1 MLSSNII
8 LFENE
13 WFVFITLFL
22 IFLLFIFI
30 TETAYKKKVFSSNV
44 NRRLIHIIVG
54 CFASFSPFIFNNNY
68 YPILLAVIFMIINI
82 FAIKNGQ
89 LKGIH
94 SVNRVSWGTIFFPL
108 SFLIIS
114 LFFWGYPEFVIFC
127 FLILAI
133 ADPIASIVGEAIED
147 PIIFRVWKDKKTLE
161 GSILFFTVSFF
172 ILYIGSN
179 LLFQAPNFYH
189 ISFSIFVALGTTIAE
204 ITSNKGSDNFSIP
217 IIGMLFMIAFNYSF
231 SEVLNIK
238 ELLES
243 KIFIFTLSLISLLL
257 LSYRLKALSLSGAFG
272 AIVMGILIINLNSF
286 YYLLPLSIFFVFSS
300 ILSQVIKKSDFY
312 VTKTSQR
319 DLIQVFANG
328 GIPLLICI
336 YDHFSPNSLN
346 FFLFSASIS
355 AAMSDTWGTELGKLS
370 KVKPV
375 SIITLKRIKHGE
387 SGGITRIGTIGS
399 FLGASIIGLT
409 ASILFPS
416 TSNTIIFG
424 IIISGFIAALFDSI
438 IGATLQG
445 KFKIIKTGKIIE
457 TEDGNTIHFSGKR
470 WITNDIVNLSNT
482 ILSPIILLILIMVL
496 K

>member
-1 MLSSNII
+1 
-8 LFENE
+8 
-13 WFVFITLFL
+13 
-22 IFLLFIFI
+22 
-30 TETAYKKKVFSSNV
+30 
-44 NRRLIHIIVG
+44 
-54 CFASFSPFIFNNNY
+54 
-68 YPILLAVIFMIINI
+68 
-82 FAIKNGQ
+82 
-89 LKGIH
+89 
-94 SVNRVSWGTIFFPL
+94 
-108 SFLIIS
+108 
-114 LFFWGYPEFVIFC
+114 
-127 FLILAI
+127 
-133 ADPIASIVGEAIED
+133 
-147 PIIFRVWKDKKTLE
+147 
-161 GSILFFTVSFF
+161 
-172 ILYIGSN
+172 
-179 LLFQAPNFYH
+179 
-189 ISFSIFVALGTTIAE
+189 
-204 ITSNKGSDNFSIP
+204 
-217 IIGMLFMIAFNYSF
+217 
-231 SEVLNIK
+231 
-238 ELLES
+238 
-243 KIFIFTLSLISLLL
+243 
-257 LSYRLKALSLSGAFG
+257 
-272 AIVMGILIINLNSF
+272 MGILIINLNSF

-300 ILSQVIKKSDFY
+300 VLSQVIKKSDFY

-355 AAMSDTWGTELGKLS
+355 AAMSDTWGTELGKFS

-409 ASILFPS
+409 ASILSPS

>member
-13 WFVFITLFL
+13 WFIFISLFL
-22 IFLLFIFI
+22 IFSLFIFI
-30 TETAYKKKVFSSNV
+30 TETAYKKNVFSSNV

-189 ISFSIFVALGTTIAE
+189 ISFSIFVE
-204 ITSNKGSDNFSIP
+204 
-217 IIGMLFMIAFNYSF
+217 
-231 SEVLNIK
+231 E
-238 ELLES
+238 
-243 KIFIFTLSLISLLL
+243 
-257 LSYRLKALSLSGAFG
+257 
-272 AIVMGILIINLNSF
+272 
-286 YYLLPLSIFFVFSS
+286 
-300 ILSQVIKKSDFY
+300 
-312 VTKTSQR
+312 
-319 DLIQVFANG
+319 
-328 GIPLLICI
+328 
-336 YDHFSPNSLN
+336 
-346 FFLFSASIS
+346 
-355 AAMSDTWGTELGKLS
+355 
-370 KVKPV
+370 
-375 SIITLKRIKHGE
+375 
-387 SGGITRIGTIGS
+387 
-399 FLGASIIGLT
+399 
-409 ASILFPS
+409 
-416 TSNTIIFG
+416 
-424 IIISGFIAALFDSI
+424 
-438 IGATLQG
+438 
-445 KFKIIKTGKIIE
+445 
-457 TEDGNTIHFSGKR
+457 
-470 WITNDIVNLSNT
+470 
-482 ILSPIILLILIMVL
+482 
-496 K
+496 